1 MYARAVEDAAFRLR
15 ELHRDER
22 NHLVLGALALALS
35 LVATAVRPAFA
46 VPLFVGGL
54 ALGALGVR
62 AAVEHW
68 EIVDRLA
75 GDRDAYVI
83 SEIRERAAREATME
97 RRHALADHVRSWL
110 GEPAP
115 ERVRAAAPELEALA
129 AELDDDELTLD
140 PVSAVACVRLLT
152 YPESPLLDTARSP
165 EELRARISHIRSGF
179 AALTPSR
186 TSNSGRSACS
196 RSAIPRG
203 TSTQ

>member
-22 NHLVLGALALALS
+22 NDFALGALVLALS
-35 LVATAVRPAFA
+35 LVATAVWPELA

-54 ALGALGVR
+54 VLGALGVR

-68 EIVDRLA
+68 EIVDGLA
-75 GDRDAYVI
+75 GERDAYVI
-83 SEIRERAAREATME
+83 SEVRRRAVREATME

-110 GEPAP
+110 REPAP

-152 YPESPLLDTARSP
+152 EPESPLLDAARP
-165 EELRARISHIRSGF
+165 PDELRARVSQIRSGF
-179 AALTPSR
+179 AAR
-186 TSNSGRSACS
+186 VIA
-196 RSAIPRG
+196 A
-203 TSTQ
+203 